1 MKGKQRFFI
10 CEICGNLVGLIS
22 EEGAALK
29 QARQRAVP
37 LGGRV
42 DSF

>member
-1 MKGKQRFFI
+1 MPERAHWRRVAR
-10 CEICGNLVGLIS
+10 E
-22 EEGAALK
+22 AALK